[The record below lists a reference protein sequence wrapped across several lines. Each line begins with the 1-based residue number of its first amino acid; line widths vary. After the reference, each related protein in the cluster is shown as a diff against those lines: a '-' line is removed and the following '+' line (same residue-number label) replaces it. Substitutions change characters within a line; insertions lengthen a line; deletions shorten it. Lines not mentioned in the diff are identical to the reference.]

1 MALLISKAGLNT
13 KRKEIESLKQK
24 LNDLRI
30 FKGSVA
36 IHSGDAWHDNNDF
49 EQSEIE
55 ERRILKQINDLSAEI
70 ASATIVEDTSCETDI
85 VKFGSKVLIKLSEDN
100 EDIMEEIILF
110 SDSDEASEL
119 MKVSANSPL
128 GKTIYNQKVGFTG
141 SYTVDNISVFTVKIL
156 KIE

>member
-1 MALLISKAGLNT
+1 
-13 KRKEIESLKQK
+13 
-24 LNDLRI
+24 
-30 FKGSVA
+30 
-36 IHSGDAWHDNNDF
+36 
-49 EQSEIE
+49 
-55 ERRILKQINDLSAEI
+55 
-70 ASATIVEDTSCETDI
+70 
-85 VKFGSKVLIKLSEDN
+85 
-100 EDIMEEIILF
+100 MEEIILF